1 MMGELEQIIFEII
14 TYAGEGKGYAYE
26 ALYAAEKG
34 EYDKVDGL
42 FKQSDQA
49 FLKAHKVQ
57 TNLIQKEAGGEKT
70 EVSLL
75 MVHAQ
80 DQLMSAMESRT
91 LLERMVILHKK
102 IDGKLD

>member
-1 MMGELEQIIFEII
+1 M
-14 TYAGEGKGYAYE
+14 
-26 ALYAAEKG
+26 
-34 EYDKVDGL
+34 
-42 FKQSDQA
+42 
-49 FLKAHKVQ
+49 Q